1 MMEME
6 IMGMDAVILDSRK
19 QGKVSCWCFLGI
31 FDLTLILLWAV
42 YDSWFLEGILSDL
55 GVKDATME
63 ILSMEMA
70 EAPHAL

>member
-1 MMEME
+1 VDD
-6 IMGMDAVILDSRK
+6 GY
-19 QGKVSCWCFLGI
+19 LGI
-31 FDLTLILLWAV
+31 FDLTQILLWAV
-42 YDSWFLEGILSDL
+42 YDSWCLEGILSDL